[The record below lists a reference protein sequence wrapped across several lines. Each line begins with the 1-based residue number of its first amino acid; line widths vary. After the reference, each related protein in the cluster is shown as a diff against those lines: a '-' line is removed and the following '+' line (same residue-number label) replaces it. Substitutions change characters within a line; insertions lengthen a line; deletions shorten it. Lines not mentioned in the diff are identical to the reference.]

1 MAELVVVG
9 FSSPNDADR
18 VLTELTQLQIEC
30 RRNLEDAVLAI
41 RSSDRVVRVKQ
52 SVNLVNFGVAAGGL
66 RGAVWSGLNGLLLL
80 NPIAG
85 FATSDTLKPDTSA
98 RFLLIQRFQTKKILT
113 ESKRFKRHGILPT
126 LSPEQEAKPQA
137 ALSRAHTPSR
147 SRGGKIQGR
156 LLLNRPDTPNYSGR
170 RSTCC
175 HDDLF

>member
-9 FSSPNDADR
+9 FGRPNDADR
-18 VLTELTQLQIEC
+18 VLTELTQLLMEC

-52 SVNLVNFGVAAGGL
+52 SVNPVSFGVAAGDL
-66 RGAVWSGLNGLLLL
+66 RGAVWNGLVGLLFL

-85 FATSDTLKPDTSA
+85 LATSDTLEPDTSG
-98 RFLLIQRFQTKKILT
+98 RFLLIQRFQTKRILT
-113 ESKRFKRHGILPT
+113 KSKKFKRHGILPS
-126 LSPEQEAKPQA
+126 LSPEPEAKLQA

-147 SRGGKIQGR
+147 SREGKIQGR
-156 LLLNRPDTPNYSGR
+156 SLLNRPDTPNYSER